1 MIVRGPSGASRVA
14 DASLVARA
22 SRDERVERGENAV
35 PAGRARVRGTRTR
48 PGSTDGTSAQ
58 HGGPLGSHSE
68 FVFQPGELF
77 SSLSLW
83 GNGAGT
89 RLGAIKFKTSKGREF
104 FVKMTD
110 WGLKTEYP
118 IDIGS
123 GICLGIVGKGG
134 SDIDCMGFVFIN
146 SVKRSELI
154 NVTYPTLHRE
164 LPKVQMEEI
173 KSISYKNRGSVPQ
186 TYKVET
192 SKTVTKTSSWSIANK
207 LEATVSISV
216 TAGIP
221 DVVEVSSGFSFTV
234 GTESTRGVENSESKT
249 ELLSFDVTVPPGKT
263 VAIDLQGRR
272 PRRGRSDEDRRPPP
286 PPRASS
292 ALLRRFFGA
301 SSALLRRFFGAS
313 SALLPRFFRASSALR
328 PCFFGAS
335 SALLPRFAAAA
346 YLFPAKAERR
356 S

>member
-1 MIVRGPSGASRVA
+1 MIVRGPSGASRGPTRR
-14 DASLVARA
+14 S
-22 SRDERVERGENAV
+22 S
-35 PAGRARVRGTRTR
+35 RVRPATSGSREERTPYPLAVHACGGQGGTDFTFEGRSNGATLEKIWVWV
-48 PGSTDGTSAQ
+48 GGWQVKCVKAWLTNGTSAQ

-89 RLGAIKFKTSKGREF
+89 RLGAIKFKTSKGRESF
-104 FVKMTD
+104 AEMTD
-110 WGLKTEYP
+110 RGLETEYP

-123 GICLGIVGKGG
+123 GG
-134 SDIDCMGFVFIN
+134 SA
-146 SVKRSELI
+146 SALWRSELI
-154 NVTYPTLHRE
+154 NVTYPTLRRE

-234 GTESTRGVENSESKT
+234 GTESTRGVSNSESKT
-249 ELLSFDVTVPPGKT
+249 ELLSSTSPCPRGTVRVTLLNGATFDIPMEGVYKGLAYTKATAKT
-263 VAIDLQGRR
+263 R
-272 PRRGRSDEDRRPPP
+272 E
-286 PPRASS
+286 
-292 ALLRRFFGA
+292 
-301 SSALLRRFFGAS
+301 
-313 SALLPRFFRASSALR
+313 
-328 PCFFGAS
+328 
-335 SALLPRFAAAA
+335 
-346 YLFPAKAERR
+346 K
-356 S
+356 

>member
-1 MIVRGPSGASRVA
+1 MPYPLAIHTCGGQGGTNFNFDGRNNGATLEKMWVWVGGWQIKCVKAWLTDGRSAQYGNPSGS
-14 DASLVARA
+14 
-22 SRDERVERGENAV
+22 
-35 PAGRARVRGTRTR
+35 
-48 PGSTDGTSAQ
+48 Q
-58 HGGPLGSHSE
+58 KE

-89 RLGAIKFKTSKGREF
+89 RMGAFKFRTTKGRDF

-118 IDIGS
+118 VDIGS
-123 GICLGIVGKGG
+123 GICLGIQGKAS

-154 NVTYPTLHRE
+154 NVTYPTLHKE

-173 KSISYKNRGSVPQ
+173 KSISYKNKGSVPQ
-186 TYKVET
+186 TYKIES
-192 SKTVTKTSSWSIANK
+192 SKTLTKTSSWSISNK

-216 TAGIP
+216 KAGIP
-221 DVVEVSSGFSFTV
+221 DVVEVESGFSFTV

-263 VAIDLQGRR
+263 TVIDITIGRADIDLPYKGTVRM
-272 PRRGRSDEDRRPPP
+272 S
-286 PPRASS
+286 
-292 ALLRRFFGA
+292 LLNGA
-301 SSALLRRFFGAS
+301 TFDIPMEGVYKGL
-313 SALLPRFFRASSALR
+313 
-328 PCFFGAS
+328 
-335 SALLPRFAAAA
+335 A
-346 YLFPAKAERR
+346 YTKATAETKEK
-356 S
+356 

>member
-1 MIVRGPSGASRVA
+1 MPYPLAIHTCGGQGGTDFTFDGRSNGATLEKIWVWVGGWQVKCVKA
-14 DASLVARA
+14 WLT
-22 SRDERVERGENAV
+22 N
-35 PAGRARVRGTRTR
+35 
-48 PGSTDGTSAQ
+48 GTSAQ
-58 HGGPLGSHSE
+58 YGSPLGSHSE

-263 VAIDLQGRR
+263 VAIDVNIGRAEIDLPYKGTVR
-272 PRRGRSDEDRRPPP
+272 MT
-286 PPRASS
+286 
-292 ALLRRFFGA
+292 LLNGA
-301 SSALLRRFFGAS
+301 TFDIPMEGVYKGL
-313 SALLPRFFRASSALR
+313 
-328 PCFFGAS
+328 
-335 SALLPRFAAAA
+335 A
-346 YLFPAKAERR
+346 YTKATAETREK
-356 S
+356 